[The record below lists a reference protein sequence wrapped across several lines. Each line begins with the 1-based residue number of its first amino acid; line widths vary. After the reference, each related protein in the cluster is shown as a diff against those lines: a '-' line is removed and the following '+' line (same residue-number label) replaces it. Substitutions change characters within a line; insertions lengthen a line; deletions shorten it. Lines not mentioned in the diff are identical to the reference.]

1 MVFLVT
7 YENSSSIS
15 LRNSF
20 CVYDMSASL
29 SSELWWWDGEW
40 GEVLC
45 TAALRPGHR
54 RPLGTLQLSVRATT
68 TNNNQ
73 HHHRH
78 STQGTMRIQE
88 YWHRLDMIAF
98 IVQTRKHV
106 WQWRTCVTRCA
117 RPGCRCWCGRWWRW
131 RRRGP
136 ATASPCCWGRTSTSP
151 AQCTTSTSWPTGT
164 RTKLPSIIR
173 WVNSFQQRGTC
184 DKILLSW
191 VKFQFS
197 YLTSLG
203 WFWPQR
209 ARDDY
214 QWEKYWPDILWDILC
229 TKWWDMRPQQDRNCT
244 RPLLPAGFPQSFT
257 RKS

>member
-1 MVFLVT
+1 MKTVPQYHWGTVSAFM
-7 YENSSSIS
+7 IS
-15 LRNSF
+15 EHLTARS
-20 CVYDMSASL
+20 C
-29 SSELWWWDGEW
+29 DGE
-40 GEVLC
+40 VRC
-45 TAALRPGHR
+45 CV
-54 RPLGTLQLSVRATT
+54 LQLSGPGTGGRWGHFSCQSEPQQQTT
-68 TNNNQ
+68 TNTTTSTA
-73 HHHRH
+73 HRGPWGYR
-78 STQGTMRIQE
+78 GTVIGGVWE
-88 YWHRLDMIAF
+88 LILSWWNLTP
-98 IVQTRKHV
+98 QTCKHV

-214 QWEKYWPDILWDILC
+214 QWKKYWPDILWDILC

>member
-1 MVFLVT
+1 MV
-7 YENSSSIS
+7 
-15 LRNSF
+15 R
-20 CVYDMSASL
+20 
-29 SSELWWWDGEW
+29 WW

-73 HHHRH
+73 HHHH

-88 YWHRLDMIAF
+88 LWHRWDMNAS

-197 YLTSLG
+197 YLASLG
-203 WFWPQR
+203 WFWPQS

-214 QWEKYWPDILWDILC
+214 
-229 TKWWDMRPQQDRNCT
+229 
-244 RPLLPAGFPQSFT
+244 
-257 RKS
+257 